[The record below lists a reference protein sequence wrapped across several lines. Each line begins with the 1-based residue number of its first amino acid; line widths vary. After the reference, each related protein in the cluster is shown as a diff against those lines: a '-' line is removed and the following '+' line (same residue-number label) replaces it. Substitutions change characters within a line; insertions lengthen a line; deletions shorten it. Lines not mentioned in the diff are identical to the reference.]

1 MGSETRVSAL
11 FVYGTLQSTARTR
24 LGSAERRRLSTH
36 GLVVGPARVPGVLYD
51 LGAYP
56 GLVPGTADG
65 SVGAAAWVHGEVVE
79 LAQPDRVF
87 TWLDPYEGIVPH
99 LKTPPYR
106 REVRAVT
113 MAHGERNAWVYTYTG
128 PLTGARPIR
137 SGRWIA

>member
-1 MGSETRVSAL
+1 MGSETRVSGL
-11 FVYGTLQSTARTR
+11 FVYGTLQSAARTR
-24 LGSAERRRLSTH
+24 LGSVERRRLTTH
-36 GLVVGPARVPGVLYD
+36 GRVVGPARVPGVLYD

-56 GLVPGTADG
+56 GLVPATGHEPAG
-65 SVGAAAWVHGEVVE
+65 FAAWVCGELLE

-106 REVRAVT
+106 RELRCVT
-113 MAHGERNAWVYTYTG
+113 TAYGERNAWVYTYTG